1 MKKYLFF
8 FLILVA
14 CSSNQNEVNKN
25 FLDTDFSKDLSFEEF
40 KLRLDEYANSS
51 PYPDID
57 S

>member
-1 MKKYLFF
+1 MKKYLLF

-14 CSSNQNEVNKN
+14 CSSNQNEVNKKPLN
-25 FLDTDFSKDLSFEEF
+25 FNFSNDLSFKEF